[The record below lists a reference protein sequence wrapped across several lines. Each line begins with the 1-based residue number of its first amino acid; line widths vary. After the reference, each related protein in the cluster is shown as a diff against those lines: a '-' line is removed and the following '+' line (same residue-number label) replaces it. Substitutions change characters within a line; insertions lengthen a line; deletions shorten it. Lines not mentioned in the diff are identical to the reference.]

1 MAIVYQQLKSRPFPV
16 IEHTYKPKDTMLYAL
31 GLGLGLDP
39 MDQDQLRFTYEEGLR
54 ALPTMSVVLAYP
66 GFWAKEPDA
75 GLDWQKILHGE
86 QWIRLHKPLPAA
98 GTVTGQQRITEI
110 LDKGAGKGALLFSE
124 RDIRDKATGDLLATV
139 GGVTFAR
146 GDGGFGGPTGPQPE
160 PHRLPDRAPDKV
172 YDFKTSPQ
180 AALVYRLS
188 GDMNPLHA
196 DPKVAAAA
204 GFKQPILHGLC
215 SFGVAGFGLLKLA
228 CDGDPA
234 RLKSMQ
240 LRFSAP
246 VSPGETVRTEAWLD
260 GKSVSFRA
268 RVVERDVVVLNNGRA
283 EIS

>member
-1 MAIVYQQLKSRPFPV
+1 MPIQYDRLKSRPFPV
-16 IEHTYKPKDTMLYAL
+16 LEHTYSTKDTMLYAL

-39 MDQDQLRFTYEEGLR
+39 MDEDQLRFTYEEGLK
-54 ALPTMSVVLAYP
+54 ALPTMAVVLAYP
-66 GFWAKEPDA
+66 GFWAKEPDT

-86 QWIRLHKPLPAA
+86 QWLKVDKPLPPS

-124 RDIRDKATGDLLATV
+124 RDIKDKAGNLLATV

-146 GDGGFGGPTGPQPE
+146 GDGGFGGPSGPQPE
-160 PHRLPDRAPDKV
+160 PHRLPERAPDKA

-196 DPKVAAAA
+196 DPKVAASA

-215 SFGVAGFGLLKLA
+215 TYGVAGFALLKLA
-228 CDGDPA
+228 CGGDPA
-234 RLKSMQ
+234 RLRSMQ
-240 LRFSAP
+240 VRFSAP
-246 VSPGETVRTEAWLD
+246 VYPGETIRTEAWLD
-260 GKSVSFRA
+260 GKIVSFRS

-283 EIS
+283 EIA